1 MKSIAQKTNT
11 NLLARLKAA
20 AKSPLTHGEIEKQRI
35 SFVYSIVGDRDGMTR
50 EKLENLLKHQASA

>member
-11 NLLARLKAA
+11 SLLARLKAA
-20 AKSPLTHGEIEKQRI
+20 AKSPLTKGEIEQQRI

-50 EKLENLLKHQASA
+50 EKVEHLLKHHASA